1 MAEAKTTR
9 LNKVLREFN
18 ISLDR
23 AVEFLNS
30 KGYEIDARP
39 TTKISGEIYEVL
51 SDEFETDK
59 TKKRASK
66 EVGEERKKEKEE
78 LRKEIEEKR
87 KAEEEK
93 KEKEEEVISSRAKL
107 EGPKTV
113 GKIDLDKKPGEKP
126 VQEEE
131 ATPKEEAKETP
142 AEEPVQE
149 AEETKQPE
157 KPAAKAEEKVEE
169 PKKEEKKPE
178 PKKVE
183 AKKEEAK
190 KEAPKKEEPKK
201 EEAKKEEAA
210 PAETEEAKEESS
222 TIETKYTKL
231 SGPNFTGKKIDLSQF
246 KKPVKKKDEKKDDK
260 KDDKDK
266 RKKRRRR
273 ISKDVKGGGGAPRVK
288 GTGAAAGRK
297 RSKPI
302 TKEEPTA
309 EEVQK
314 QVRETLEKLQGKS
327 SKGKGAKYRRQK
339 RD

>member
-23 AVEFLNS
+23 AVEYLTS

-59 TKKRASK
+59 SKKVASK

-113 GKIDLDKKPGEKP
+113 GKIDLDNKSGEKP
-126 VQEEE
+126 QPAEE
-131 ATPKEEAKETP
+131 AKPEEKAKETP

-149 AEETKQPE
+149 AEEVKQPE
-157 KPAAKAEEKVEE
+157 KPEAKTEEKAAE
-169 PKKEEKKPE
+169 PKKEEE
-178 PKKVE
+178 PK
-183 AKKEEAK
+183 
-190 KEAPKKEEPKK
+190 
-201 EEAKKEEAA
+201 
-210 PAETEEAKEESS
+210 
-222 TIETKYTKL
+222 
-231 SGPNFTGKKIDLSQF
+231 
-246 KKPVKKKDEKKDDK
+246 
-260 KDDKDK
+260 
-266 RKKRRRR
+266 
-273 ISKDVKGGGGAPRVK
+273 
-288 GTGAAAGRK
+288 
-297 RSKPI
+297 
-302 TKEEPTA
+302 
-309 EEVQK
+309 
-314 QVRETLEKLQGKS
+314 
-327 SKGKGAKYRRQK
+327 
-339 RD
+339 